1 MAVVGAEEAG
11 KALSTVATKLATAN
25 ILSWDGQQVLE
36 EQAGRLRKLGNV
48 PAWGVEVDRN
58 RPVFFNNS
66 VDKNGAAIR
75 ISIDGARVEFQQD
88 DEDLCPVR
96 NMDAAVVIADAK
108 DELIAR
114 WHIDKA
120 NLEAG
125 HDDEMQAQ
133 PGPLFHL
140 QFGGHVAGRRDLDL
154 PIKEPRWCHPPLEI
168 ALLCEIVAANFFEQA
183 WNDNVRDDESWC
195 SAIQLFQR
203 LCWERYLR
211 KKLECITVSRSTALG
226 LMWADRWPA

>member
-11 KALSTVATKLATAN
+11 KALSIVASKLATAN
-25 ILSWDGQQVLE
+25 ILTWDGRQVLE
-36 EQAGRLRKLGNV
+36 EQAGRLRKLGAA
-48 PAWGVEVDRN
+48 PAWGMEIDRN

-75 ISIDGARVEFQQD
+75 ISIDGARVVFAQD
-88 DEDLCPVR
+88 DENLCPVR
-96 NMDAAVVIADAK
+96 NLDAAIVIANAK
-108 DELIAR
+108 DELITR
-114 WHIDKA
+114 WHIDRA
-120 NLEAG
+120 NVDEEEA
-125 HDDEMQAQ
+125 ATQ

-140 QFGGHVAGRRDLDL
+140 QVGGHIAGKRHLDL

-168 ALLCEIVAANFFEQA
+168 ALLCEIVAANFFEQL
-183 WNDNVRDDESWC
+183 WNDSVRDDESWC
-195 SAIQLFQR
+195 NSIQLFQR
-203 LCWERYLR
+203 LCWERYFR